1 MMLMDKRS
9 MENMS
14 MENGSL
20 QMKTIKVL
28 LRAIFLQHAGL
39 PFRLSQL
46 EGNMELGICGG
57 ELRAAVPFLLRKE
70 KLETVKNK
78 SGEVLL
84 RINEES
90 LDMLANEWVA
100 GDLISYDP
108 FSIVID
114 MDSGEGLMYRIL
126 HWLAWIYYNGLPLT
140 NKGNLFRKTI
150 DALKGL
156 TPFEDK
162 QLTGLQLQLTAQED
176 LPISIAFML
185 DILVKMSVLQLEAGE
200 WKIQD
205 DGLQTWL
212 NLDYRAANKK
222 LLTILCENYVPARKY
237 QQQIVALLTC
247 ARIQQGEIC
256 ILDNVVSKL
265 PLCQSDTTRLKE
277 EQTLWLNSWLY
288 VLAQCGWLEQGKLV
302 QNTSVTVVRW
312 RGEQFELVHET
323 KQELNVLD
331 QSLIVQPDLEIL
343 VPPEV
348 PLATR
353 YELELLTE
361 CVRLDVM
368 SQYRLTKSKYCL
380 ALEFGLSWRLP
391 IDLPAHIG
399 ITIAEWT
406 REVNLTQA
414 NHTSLGV
421 SKPKS
426 KLKSNSKNISKSTL
440 RSGKINAPCFVE
452 PNPKL
457 PTYEVG
463 VEEPDFTQ
471 AFPDFD
477 TVPLKWREQLSS
489 YHPST
494 LRHLMEQAIIW
505 QIKVE
510 LQWGEQRVS
519 IIPNT
524 IYDEPDGWRVVGV
537 IPSSSEGKL
546 VLQSIPSKQCYGA
559 KLLVPDIDSNN
570 VSTFYSDS
578 CNNML

>member
-1 MMLMDKRS
+1 MMLM
-9 MENMS
+9 E
-14 MENGSL
+14 
-20 QMKTIKVL
+20 VL

-78 SGEVLL
+78 SGEVLM
-84 RINEES
+84 RIHEES
-90 LDMLANEWVA
+90 LDMLANELVA
-100 GDLISYDP
+100 GALISYDP
-108 FSIVID
+108 FSIVIE
-114 MDSGEGLMYRIL
+114 MDAGEGLMYRIL
-126 HWLAWIYYNGLPLT
+126 NWLAWIYYNGLTRT

-150 DALKGL
+150 HALKEL

-162 QLTGLQLQLTAQED
+162 QLAGLQLHLTAQED

-205 DGLQTWL
+205 EGLQTWL
-212 NLDYRAANKK
+212 KLDLKAANKK

-247 ARIQQGEIC
+247 ARVQQGEIC
-256 ILDNVVSKL
+256 IMDKIASKL
-265 PLCQSDTTRLKE
+265 QLPQSDTTGLKE
-277 EQTLWLNSWLY
+277 EQMLWLNSWLY

-302 QNTSVTVVRW
+302 QNTSVKVIRW
-312 RGEQFELVHET
+312 REEQFEL
-323 KQELNVLD
+323 D
-331 QSLIVQPDLEIL
+331 QSITVQPDFEIL
-343 VPPEV
+343 VSPEV

-353 YELELLTE
+353 YELELWTE
-361 CVRLDVM
+361 SVRLDVM
-368 SQYRLTKSKYCL
+368 SQYRLTKRKYCL
-380 ALEFGLSWRLP
+380 ALESGLSWRLP
-391 IDLPAHIG
+391 IDLPAHIRM
-399 ITIAEWT
+399 TIAEWT
-406 REVNLTQA
+406 REVNLNQA
-414 NHTSLGV
+414 NNTSLGG
-421 SKPKS
+421 SET
-426 KLKSNSKNISKSTL
+426 KSNSKNIAKSRL
-440 RSGKINAPCFVE
+440 QSGKINVACFVE

-477 TVPLKWREQLSS
+477 TVPLKWRQQISS
-489 YHPST
+489 YHLST
-494 LRHLMEQAIIW
+494 LRNLIEQAIMW

-510 LQWGEQRVS
+510 LQWGDQTVS
-519 IIPNT
+519 IIPNK
-524 IYDEPDGWRVVGV
+524 ICDESDGWRVVGV
-537 IPSSSEGKL
+537 IPSFGEGEPA
-546 VLQSIPSKQCYGA
+546 LQSIPSKQCYGA

>member
-1 MMLMDKRS
+1 
-9 MENMS
+9 ME
-14 MENGSL
+14 
-20 QMKTIKVL
+20 VL

-39 PFRLSQL
+39 PFRISQL
-46 EGNMELGICGG
+46 EGNMELGICAG

-70 KLETVKNK
+70 KLEIVKNK

-90 LDMLANEWVA
+90 LAMLTNEWVA
-100 GDLISYDP
+100 GALISYDP
-108 FSIVID
+108 FSIVIN
-114 MDSGEGLMYRIL
+114 MDAGEGLMYRIL
-126 HWLAWIYYNGLPLT
+126 NWLAWIYYNGLPLT

-150 DALKGL
+150 DALKEL
-156 TPFEDK
+156 TPFEDEK
-162 QLTGLQLQLTAQED
+162 LKGLQLQLTAQED
-176 LPISIAFML
+176 LPVSIAFML
-185 DILVKMSVLQLEAGE
+185 DILVKMSVLRLEAGE

-205 DGLQTWL
+205 ESLRTWL
-212 NLDYRAANKK
+212 KLDLKAANKK

-247 ARIQQGEIC
+247 ARVQQGEIC
-256 ILDNVVSKL
+256 ILDNVVSRL
-265 PLCQSDTTRLKE
+265 PRCPSNTIGLKE

-312 RGEQFELVHET
+312 HEEQFEFMHET
-323 KQELNVLD
+323 KQNLNVLD
-331 QSLIVQPDLEIL
+331 LDQSIIVQPDFEIL

-348 PLATR
+348 PLAIR
-353 YELELLTE
+353 YKLELFTE

-368 SQYRLTKSKYCL
+368 SQYRLTKRKFCL
-380 ALEFGLSWRLP
+380 ALESGLSWQLQ
-391 IDLPAHIG
+391 IDLPAHIEMA
-399 ITIAEWT
+399 IAEWT
-406 REVNLTQA
+406 REVNLNQA
-414 NHTSLGV
+414 NNAPIGN
-421 SKPKS
+421 SKS
-426 KLKSNSKNISKSTL
+426 KSNSISNSKSISKNIAKSTL
-440 RSGKINAPCFVE
+440 QSRMTNAGCFVQ
-452 PNPKL
+452 PNPPL
-457 PTYEVG
+457 PSYEIG
-463 VEEPDFTQ
+463 VEAPDFTQ

-494 LRHLMEQAIIW
+494 LKHLIEQAITW

-510 LQWGEQRVS
+510 LQWGDQRVS
-519 IIPNT
+519 MIPNT
-524 IYDEPDGWRVVGV
+524 ICDESDGWRVVGI
-537 IPSSSEGKL
+537 IPSFGEGEP
-546 VLQSIPSKQCYGA
+546 VLQSIPNKQCYGA

>member
-1 MMLMDKRS
+1 M
-9 MENMS
+9 MS
-14 MENGSL
+14 ME
-20 QMKTIKVL
+20 VL

-46 EGNMELGICGG
+46 EGNMEMGISGG

-90 LDMLANEWVA
+90 LAMLANELVA
-100 GDLISYDP
+100 GALISYDP
-108 FSIVID
+108 FNIVID
-114 MDSGEGLMYRIL
+114 MESGEGLMYTIL
-126 HWLAWIYYNGLPLT
+126 NWLAWIYYNGLPLT
-140 NKGNLFRKTI
+140 NKGSLYRKTI
-150 DALKGL
+150 ETLKEI

-185 DILVKMSVLQLEAGE
+185 DILVKMSVFRLEAGE

-205 DGLQTWL
+205 EALQTWL
-212 NLDYRAANKK
+212 KFDLKAANKK

-237 QQQIVALLTC
+237 HQQIVALLTC
-247 ARIQQGEIC
+247 ARVQQGEIC
-256 ILDNVVSKL
+256 ILDKIVSKL
-265 PLCQSDTTRLKE
+265 PLPQSDTTGLKE
-277 EQTLWLNSWLY
+277 EQMLWLNSWLY
-288 VLAQCGWLEQGKLV
+288 VLCQCGWVEQGRLV
-302 QNTSVTVVRW
+302 QNGSVTVFRW
-312 RGEQFELVHET
+312 CEEQFEFMHET
-323 KQELNVLD
+323 KQELNVID
-331 QSLIVQPDLEIL
+331 QSIIVQPDFEIL
-343 VPPEV
+343 VSPEV

-368 SQYRLTKSKYCL
+368 SQYRLTKRKFCL
-380 ALEFGLSWRLP
+380 ALESGLSWQLP

-399 ITIAEWT
+399 IAIAEWT
-406 REVNLTQA
+406 REVNLNQA
-414 NHTSLGV
+414 NNTPLGN
-421 SKPKS
+421 S
-426 KLKSNSKNISKSTL
+426 KLKSQPKSVSKNIAKSTL
-440 RSGKINAPCFVE
+440 QSGKINAACFVE
-452 PNPKL
+452 PNPQL
-457 PTYEVG
+457 PSYEVG
-463 VEEPDFTQ
+463 VAELDFTQ

-477 TVPLKWREQLSS
+477 AVPLKWREQLSS

-494 LRHLMEQAIIW
+494 LKHLIEQAITW

-510 LQWGEQRVS
+510 LQWGEQRVAM
-519 IIPNT
+519 IPNT
-524 IYDEPDGWRVVGV
+524 ICDESDGWRVVGI
-537 IPSSSEGKL
+537 IPSFGEGEP
-546 VLQSIPSKQCYGA
+546 VLQSIPNKQCYGA